1 MQISKGT
8 VVQFHY
14 RIKDCD
20 GKQLESN
27 FGEQAVA
34 YLHGYNN
41 MMPGIEKSLE
51 SMSKGDLLEV
61 ELEAAETYGE
71 IQADSEQR
79 ISVKHLI
86 SSDKKSSVK
95 KSSENKPKWKAG
107 MTAVVNSEQGQREVT
122 ILKVGKFMV
131 TIDTNHPLAGKTLQF
146 ELQVDDVRAATDEEI
161 NHGHAH
167 GAGGHHH

>member
-1 MQISKGT
+1 MKITKGS

-14 RIKDCD
+14 RIKDTT
-20 GKQLESN
+20 GKEIESN
-27 FGEQAVA
+27 FDDQGVA

-61 ELEAAETYGE
+61 ELEAKETYGE
-71 IQADSEQR
+71 IQPDSEQR
-79 ISVKHLI
+79 IPVKHLHI
-86 SSDKKSSVK
+86 SEKKQ
-95 KSSENKPKWKAG
+95 KWKAG

-146 ELQVDDVRAATDEEI
+146 ELQVEDVRMASDEEI
-161 NHGHAH
+161 EHGHAH

>member
-1 MQISKGT
+1 MKISKGT
-8 VVQFHY
+8 VVQFYY
-14 RIKDCD
+14 RIKDLD
-20 GKQLESN
+20 GKEIESN
-27 FGEQAVA
+27 FNVQAVA

-51 SMSKGDLLEV
+51 SMSKGDLLEA

-79 ISVKHLI
+79 ISVKHLL
-86 SSDKKSSVK
+86 SAEK
-95 KSSENKPKWKAG
+95 KPKWKAG

-122 ILKVGKFMV
+122 LIKVGKFMV

-146 ELQVDDVRAATDEEI
+146 EFQVEDVRAATDEEI
-161 NHGHAH
+161 EHGHAH

>member
-8 VVQFHY
+8 VVKFHY
-14 RIKDCD
+14 RIKDLD
-20 GKQLESN
+20 GKELESN
-27 FGEQAVA
+27 FSEQAVA

-51 SMSKGDLLEV
+51 SLSKGDLLEA
-61 ELEAAETYGE
+61 ELEAKETFGE

-79 ISVKHLI
+79 VSVKHLL
-86 SSDKKSSVK
+86 STDKTADK
-95 KSSENKPKWKAG
+95 KPKWKAG

-122 ILKVGKFMV
+122 IVKVGKFMV

-146 ELQVDDVRAATDEEI
+146 EFQVEDVRAATDEEI
-161 NHGHAH
+161 EHGHAH
-167 GAGGHHH
+167 GDGGHHH

>member
-1 MQISKGT
+1 MKISKGS
-8 VVQFHY
+8 VVQFYY
-14 RIKDCD
+14 RIKDTD
-20 GKQLESN
+20 GKEIESN
-27 FGEQAVA
+27 FDEQGVA

-79 ISVKHLI
+79 IPIKHLN
-86 SSDKKSSVK
+86 SPEKR
-95 KSSENKPKWKAG
+95 PKWKAG
-107 MTAVVNSEQGQREVT
+107 MTAIINSEQGQREVT

-131 TIDTNHPLAGKTLQF
+131 TIDTNHPLAGRTLQF
-146 ELQVDDVRAATDEEI
+146 ELQVEDVRVASDEEI
-161 NHGHAH
+161 EHGHAH
-167 GAGGHHH
+167 GVGGHHH

>member
-1 MQISKGT
+1 MKISKGT

-14 RIKDCD
+14 RIKDLD
-20 GKQLESN
+20 GKELESN
-27 FGEQAVA
+27 FGDQTVA

-51 SMSKGDLLEV
+51 SMSKGDLLEA

-79 ISVKHLI
+79 ISVKHLL
-86 SSDKKSSVK
+86 SAEK
-95 KSSENKPKWKAG
+95 KPKWKAG

-131 TIDTNHPLAGKTLQF
+131 TIDTNHPLAGRTLQF
-146 ELQVDDVRAATDEEI
+146 EFQVEDVRAATDEEI
-161 NHGHAH
+161 EHGHAH

>member
-1 MQISKGT
+1 MKISKGT

-14 RIKDCD
+14 RIKDLD
-20 GKQLESN
+20 GKELESN
-27 FGEQAVA
+27 FGAQAVA

-41 MMPGIEKSLE
+41 MMVGIEKSLE
-51 SMSKGDLLEV
+51 SMSKGDVLEA

-79 ISVKHLI
+79 ISVKHLL
-86 SSDKKSSVK
+86 SAEK
-95 KSSENKPKWKAG
+95 KPKWKAG
-107 MTAVVNSEQGQREVT
+107 MTAVVNTEQGQREVT
-122 ILKVGKFMV
+122 IVKVGKFMV

-146 ELQVDDVRAATDEEI
+146 EFEVEDVRTATDEEI
-161 NHGHAH
+161 EHGHAH

>member
-1 MQISKGT
+1 MKISKGT

-14 RIKDCD
+14 RIKNLD
-20 GKQLESN
+20 GKELESN
-27 FGEQAVA
+27 FNDQAVA

-51 SMSKGDLLEV
+51 SMSKGNELEV

-79 ISVKHLI
+79 ISVKHLLGAE
-86 SSDKKSSVK
+86 KSAEK
-95 KSSENKPKWKAG
+95 KPKWKAG

-122 ILKVGKFMV
+122 IVKVGKFMV

-146 ELQVDDVRAATDEEI
+146 EFQVADVRAATDEEI
-161 NHGHAH
+161 EHGHAH

>member
-8 VVQFHY
+8 VVKFHY
-14 RIKDCD
+14 RIKDLD
-20 GKQLESN
+20 GKELESN
-27 FGEQAVA
+27 FSEQAIA

-51 SMSKGDLLEV
+51 SMSKGDLLEA
-61 ELEAAETYGE
+61 ELEAKETYGE

-79 ISVKHLI
+79 VSVKHLH
-86 SSDKKSSVK
+86 STDKTADK
-95 KSSENKPKWKAG
+95 KPKWKAG

-122 ILKVGKFMV
+122 IVKVGKFMV

-146 ELQVDDVRAATDEEI
+146 EFQVEDVRAATDEEI
-161 NHGHAH
+161 EHGHAH
-167 GAGGHHH
+167 GDGGHHH

>member
-1 MQISKGT
+1 MKISKGT

-14 RIKDCD
+14 RIKDLD
-20 GKQLESN
+20 GKELESN
-27 FGEQAVA
+27 FGDQAVA

-51 SMSKGDLLEV
+51 SLSKGDELEA

-79 ISVKHLI
+79 ISVKHLL
-86 SSDKKSSVK
+86 SAEK
-95 KSSENKPKWKAG
+95 KPKWKAG
-107 MTAVVNSEQGQREVT
+107 MTAVVNTEQGQREVT
-122 ILKVGKFMV
+122 IIKAGKFMV

-146 ELQVDDVRAATDEEI
+146 EFKVEDVRVATDEEI
-161 NHGHAH
+161 EHGHAH
-167 GAGGHHH
+167 GVGGHHH

>member
-1 MQISKGT
+1 MKISKGT

-14 RIKDCD
+14 RIKDLD
-20 GKQLESN
+20 GKELESN
-27 FGEQAVA
+27 FGEQGVA

-79 ISVKHLI
+79 IPVKHLN
-86 SSDKKSSVK
+86 SVEK
-95 KSSENKPKWKAG
+95 KPKWKAG

-122 ILKVGKFMV
+122 IIKVGKFMV

-146 ELQVDDVRAATDEEI
+146 ELQVEDVRAATDEEI
-161 NHGHAH
+161 EHGHAH

>member
-1 MQISKGT
+1 MKISKGT

-14 RIKDCD
+14 RIKDLD
-20 GKQLESN
+20 GIELESN
-27 FGEQAVA
+27 FGEQGVA

-79 ISVKHLI
+79 IPVKHLN
-86 SSDKKSSVK
+86 SVEK
-95 KSSENKPKWKAG
+95 KPKWKAG

-122 ILKVGKFMV
+122 IIKVGKFMV

-146 ELQVDDVRAATDEEI
+146 ELQVEDVRAATDEEI
-161 NHGHAH
+161 EHGHAH

>member
-1 MQISKGT
+1 MQYIYFMKISKGS

-14 RIKDCD
+14 RIKDTD
-20 GKQLESN
+20 GKEIESN
-27 FGEQAVA
+27 FDEQGIA

-61 ELEAAETYGE
+61 ALEAAETYGE

-79 ISVKHLI
+79 IPVKHLN
-86 SSDKKSSVK
+86 SLEK
-95 KSSENKPKWKAG
+95 KPKWKAG
-107 MTAVVNSEQGQREVT
+107 MTAVINSEQGQREVT

-131 TIDTNHPLAGKTLQF
+131 TIDTNHPLAGRTLQF
-146 ELQVDDVRAATDEEI
+146 ELQVEDVRAASNEEI
-161 NHGHAH
+161 EHGHAH
-167 GAGGHHH
+167 GDGGHHH

>member
-1 MQISKGT
+1 MKISKGT
-8 VVQFHY
+8 VVQFYY
-14 RIKDCD
+14 RIKDLD
-20 GKQLESN
+20 GKEIESN
-27 FGEQAVA
+27 FNDQAVA

-51 SMSKGDLLEV
+51 SMSKGDLLEA

-79 ISVKHLI
+79 ISVKHLL
-86 SSDKKSSVK
+86 SAEK
-95 KSSENKPKWKAG
+95 KPKWKAG

-122 ILKVGKFMV
+122 LIKVGKFMV

-146 ELQVDDVRAATDEEI
+146 EFQVEDVRAATDEEI
-161 NHGHAH
+161 EHGHAH

>member
-1 MQISKGT
+1 MKISKGT

-14 RIKDCD
+14 RIKDLD
-20 GKQLESN
+20 GKELESN
-27 FGEQAVA
+27 FADEAVA

-51 SMSKGDLLEV
+51 SMSKGDELEV

-79 ISVKHLI
+79 ISVKHLL
-86 SSDKKSSVK
+86 SAEKRAEK
-95 KSSENKPKWKAG
+95 KPKWKAG
-107 MTAVVNSEQGQREVT
+107 MTAVVNAEQGQREVT
-122 ILKVGKFMV
+122 IVKVGKFMV

-146 ELQVDDVRAATDEEI
+146 EFQVEDVRAATDEEI
-161 NHGHAH
+161 EHGHAH

>member
-1 MQISKGT
+1 MKISKGT

-14 RIKDCD
+14 RIKDLE
-20 GKQLESN
+20 GKELESN
-27 FGEQAVA
+27 FGDQAVA

-41 MMPGIEKSLE
+41 MMPGIESSLE
-51 SMSKGDLLEV
+51 SMSKGDELEV

-71 IQADSEQR
+71 IQANSEQR
-79 ISVKHLI
+79 ISVKHLQ
-86 SSDKKSSVK
+86 SAEK
-95 KSSENKPKWKAG
+95 KPKWKAG

-122 ILKVGKFMV
+122 IIKAGKFMV

-146 ELQVDDVRAATDEEI
+146 ELQVEDVRAATDEEVQ
-161 NHGHAH
+161 HGHAH

>member
-1 MQISKGT
+1 MKISKGT

-14 RIKDCD
+14 RIKDLD
-20 GKQLESN
+20 GKELESN

-51 SMSKGDLLEV
+51 SMSKGDVLEA

-71 IQADSEQR
+71 IQPDSEQR
-79 ISVKHLI
+79 ISVKHLLAAEK
-86 SSDKKSSVK
+86 SAEKKT
-95 KSSENKPKWKAG
+95 KWKAG

-122 ILKVGKFMV
+122 IVKVGKFMV
-131 TIDTNHPLAGKTLQF
+131 TIDTNHPLAGKTLLF
-146 ELQVDDVRAATDEEI
+146 EFQVEDVRAATDEEI
-161 NHGHAH
+161 EHGHAH

>member
-14 RIKDCD
+14 RIKDLD

-27 FGEQAVA
+27 FDDQAVA

-51 SMSKGDLLEV
+51 SMSKGDLLEA

-79 ISVKHLI
+79 ISVKHLL
-86 SSDKKSSVK
+86 SAEK
-95 KSSENKPKWKAG
+95 KPKWKAG

-131 TIDTNHPLAGKTLQF
+131 TIDTNHPLAGRTLQF
-146 ELQVDDVRAATDEEI
+146 EFQVEDVRAATDEEI
-161 NHGHAH
+161 EHGHAH

>member
-1 MQISKGT
+1 MKISKGT

-14 RIKDCD
+14 RIKDLD
-20 GKQLESN
+20 GKEVESN
-27 FGEQAVA
+27 FAEQAVA

-51 SMSKGDLLEV
+51 SMSKGDELEV

-71 IQADSEQR
+71 IQEDSEQR
-79 ISVKHLI
+79 IPVKHLL
-86 SSDKKSSVK
+86 SAEK
-95 KSSENKPKWKAG
+95 KPKWKAG

-146 ELQVDDVRAATDEEI
+146 EFQVEDVRAATDEEI
-161 NHGHAH
+161 EHGH

>member
-1 MQISKGT
+1 MKISKGT

-14 RIKDCD
+14 RIKDTD
-20 GKQLESN
+20 GKELESN
-27 FGEQAVA
+27 FGDQAVA

-51 SMSKGDLLEV
+51 SMSKGDVLEA

-79 ISVKHLI
+79 ISVKHLL
-86 SSDKKSSVK
+86 SAEK
-95 KSSENKPKWKAG
+95 KPKWKAG
-107 MTAVVNSEQGQREVT
+107 MTAVVNTEQGQREVT
-122 ILKVGKFMV
+122 IIKVGKFMV
-131 TIDTNHPLAGKTLQF
+131 TIDTNHPLAGRTLQF
-146 ELQVDDVRAATDEEI
+146 EFQVEDVRAATDE
-161 NHGHAH
+161 HGHAH

>member
-14 RIKDCD
+14 RIKDLD
-20 GKQLESN
+20 GKEIESN

-41 MMPGIEKSLE
+41 MMPGIERSLE
-51 SMSKGDLLEV
+51 SMSKGD
-61 ELEAAETYGE
+61 ELEAELETEETYGE
-71 IQADSEQR
+71 IQADSMQR
-79 ISVKHLI
+79 IPVKHLQ
-86 SSDKKSSVK
+86 SPEK
-95 KSSENKPKWKAG
+95 KPKWKAG
-107 MTAVVNSEQGQREVT
+107 MTAVVNSEHGQREVT
-122 ILKVGKFMV
+122 LIKVGKFMV

-146 ELQVDDVRAATDEEI
+146 EFLVEDVRAATDEEVE
-161 NHGHAH
+161 HGHAH